1 MIAPHPDDETL
12 GCGGTMLK
20 HVLAGDRLTWLIVTR
35 AHTPQ
40 WSQQTIDLKQAEVEQ
55 VATAYPAEVVRL
67 GLPTCQLD
75 VIPRT
80 ELFDQLAQAIEEIR
94 PEVVYV
100 PHPGDVHTDHA
111 AVFDSTLA
119 VLKAWR
125 MRALGVR
132 EILAYET
139 LSETDAAPPLPG
151 RGFLPVVYNDITGL
165 IDRKLWI
172 MGLYE
177 SERQSDPLPRGPSA
191 IRAFAR
197 YRGAAVGV
205 EHAEAFQPVREFR
218 P

>member
-1 MIAPHPDDETL
+1 MVPRDDLFKGFAE
-12 GCGGTMLK
+12 
-20 HVLAGDRLTWLIVTR
+20 AIGD
-35 AHTPQ
+35 A
-40 WSQQTIDLKQAEVEQ
+40 
-55 VATAYPAEVVRL
+55 
-67 GLPTCQLD
+67 
-75 VIPRT
+75 
-80 ELFDQLAQAIEEIR
+80 R

-100 PHPGDVHTDHA
+100 PHPGDVHSDHA
-111 AVFDSTLA
+111 AVFDTTLA

-125 MRALGVR
+125 MRTLGVR

-139 LSETDAAPPLPG
+139 MSETDAAPPLPG

-165 IDRKLWI
+165 IDRKLQI

-177 SERQSDPLPRGPSA
+177 SEQQNDPLPRGPSA
-191 IRAFAR
+191 IRALAR